1 MKMMT
6 KKRILGAMLAVM
18 TLTSTSFAGTGF
30 NDIANVK
37 EAQSILTL
45 QERGIINGT
54 SSDTFSPDRILSS
67 VEGIHMINAA
77 FDLNLDLVRFI
88 KEPLAT
94 DYFKN
99 ADDKAWYAYGLI
111 VATVNGVELPA
122 DLDPKADWT
131 KEEFLYRL
139 VSTLEVKNELPMI
152 KLVPVEIKDA
162 DSITPEYSGLLQR
175 ALHYGIVELDK
186 DGKLDPEKALTR
198 AEAAEILLHT
208 IEYAESLNK

>member
-1 MKMMT
+1 MQPMKMMT
-6 KKRILGAMLAVM
+6 KKRILGAVLAVM
-18 TLTSTSFAGTGF
+18 TLTSTSFAGIAF

-45 QERGIINGT
+45 QERGIIKGT

-99 ADDKAWYAYGLI
+99 VDDKAWYAYGLI
-111 VATVNGVELPA
+111 VATVNGVEL
-122 DLDPKADWT
+122 DRKS
-131 KEEFLYRL
+131 
-139 VSTLEVKNELPMI
+139 VV
-152 KLVPVEIKDA
+152 
-162 DSITPEYSGLLQR
+162 
-175 ALHYGIVELDK
+175 
-186 DGKLDPEKALTR
+186 
-198 AEAAEILLHT
+198 
-208 IEYAESLNK
+208 